1 MSVCQVPGVRESLKY
16 PSTRKYKVL
25 RLEALVGRAL
35 AEGEV
40 GGRAGGKLMRSLGNQ
55 SGHFLPSGMR
65 EFQTPP
71 EIMI

>member
-1 MSVCQVPGVRESLKY
+1 MV
-16 PSTRKYKVL
+16 

-40 GGRAGGKLMRSLGNQ
+40 GDRGGGKLMRSLGNQ
-55 SGHFLPSGMR
+55 SEHFLPSGMR